1 MEIIVHSIMGICF
14 QPSPSKIP
22 KVYGTPRRTRLDH
35 PYSATRTK
43 TVATQTEDSHIRAE
57 SMSHSSS
64 ITLHPT
70 LPIEPSDAEQSD
82 PDIPTAMDSGS
93 SYRPSSSSSTYT
105 DSGTGSP
112 VNVAANKY
120 VVFRE
125 QLDELLKYCSRCGQT
140 VTQKNRFTTGSMLSV
155 KMECHA
161 GHSYT
166 WQSQPVVRKTPL
178 GNVLM
183 SAAILFAGLTHK
195 AVADMAACLGLLF
208 FTQPVFDQNQKEILF
223 PVIEEAWDLERQGT
237 VIEVKDCGLVTL
249 GGDARCDSPGHNA
262 KYGTYTLMDVDGDG
276 RKGTNKIVALELVQ
290 VSEVS
295 PCYK

>member
-1 MEIIVHSIMGICF
+1 MWNNQNVNVVLLLFVFHINSLYDCNKSIVFGPTFVEIIVHSIMGICF

-22 KVYGTPRRTRLDH
+22 KLYGTPRRTRLDH

-70 LPIEPSDAEQSD
+70 LPIDPSDAEQSD

-93 SYRPSSSSSTYT
+93 SYRPSSSSSIDT

-166 WQSQPVVRKTPL
+166 WQSQPVVRKTPC
-178 GNVLM
+178 
-183 SAAILFAGLTHK
+183 S
-195 AVADMAACLGLLF
+195 CLQQYCLL
-208 FTQPVFDQNQKEILF
+208 
-223 PVIEEAWDLERQGT
+223 AWPIRQ
-237 VIEVKDCGLVTL
+237 
-249 GGDARCDSPGHNA
+249 
-262 KYGTYTLMDVDGDG
+262 
-276 RKGTNKIVALELVQ
+276 
-290 VSEVS
+290 
-295 PCYK
+295 